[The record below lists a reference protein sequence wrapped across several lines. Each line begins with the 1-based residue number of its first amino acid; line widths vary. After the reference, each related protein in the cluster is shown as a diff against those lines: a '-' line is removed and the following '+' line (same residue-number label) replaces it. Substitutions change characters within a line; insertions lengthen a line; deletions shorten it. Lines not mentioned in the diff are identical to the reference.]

1 MPQPRHAAIAAGLAL
16 TLTLGA
22 AATPVYAA
30 DATVHASDANTD
42 GTSDGGTLPAP
53 SDYDKDDFY
62 TGDAAS
68 VALMAR
74 SASSLSP
81 VSLSDEMKYF
91 CKYESSQNYDQ
102 GFSYGD
108 GYNAMGYYQFDRRH
122 ALFGFLKAVYAYNPT
137 TYAMFAGPISN
148 EATLSSKSYA
158 TYDEATDKLTPMAQ
172 ELNDAWHA
180 AYQANPT
187 EFSALQDAYS
197 YNTYYLPVRNLL
209 KTKYGIDLDKRADCV
224 KGLMWGLSNLFGYGG
239 CQNYLNDAKI
249 SEDMTDEELV
259 TAVCD
264 TVVTRV
270 TYYCSSQPQYWQGWQ
285 NRYRS
290 EKATCLAY
298 LAQHEADQGTSGD
311 STTDGGTDSGTAGG
325 TTGGAA
331 DSGSSD
337 QSDANQDAGAGDQG
351 SAGEQDNADQGGSDG
366 QDSSSQ
372 NGSGTADEQDAGTSD
387 SQGSTDES
395 GSGTSDDTAAD
406 TGSGQQSGS
415 QDQSS
420 SNDSA
425 AGGGSSNDSAA
436 GGSGATTDT
445 EQDSSAA
452 GGSGSAATTPDA
464 GSDGQASSNGSS
476 SGGAADTDAS
486 GQSGA
491 NETTDGS
498 STSSSDEKD
507 ATSGA
512 QGSSSN
518 ASSTSADKG
527 SEQATSTADATTDD
541 ASSKDSS
548 AAAQTA
554 APTGGLPQTGDIAGL
569 VMMGASGLGVAG
581 ASFVSLGKEKR
592 TRREKK

>member
-30 DATVHASDANTD
+30 DATVHASDANAD

-122 ALFGFLKAVYAYNPT
+122 ALFGFLKAVYACNPT

-298 LAQHEADQGTSGD
+298 LAQHEADQGASGD
-311 STTDGGTDSGTAGG
+311 NAVDGDAAGDAAGNTADGS
-325 TTGGAA
+325 
-331 DSGSSD
+331 SGSDSSG
-337 QSDANQDAGAGDQG
+337 QSDANQDAGADEQG

-366 QDSSSQ
+366 QDGSNQNSS
-372 NGSGTADEQDAGTSD
+372 GAADEQDAGTSD
-387 SQGSTDES
+387 SQGSTDAG

-406 TGSGQQSGS
+406 TGSDQQSGN

-420 SNDSA
+420 SND
-425 AGGGSSNDSAA
+425 GTA

-445 EQDSSAA
+445 EQDDNAA
-452 GGSGSAATTPDA
+452 GGSGPAATTPDA
-464 GSDGQASSNGSS
+464 ESDGQASSNGSS
-476 SGGAADTDAS
+476 SDGAADSDAS
-486 GQSGA
+486 GQNGT

-527 SEQATSTADATTDD
+527 SEQATSTADATAGD
-541 ASSKDSS
+541 ASSKDSG

-592 TRREKK
+592 ARREKK

>member
-30 DATVHASDANTD
+30 DATVHASDANAD

-270 TYYCSSQPQYWQGWQ
+270 TYYCSSQLQYWQGWQ

-298 LAQHEADQGTSGD
+298 LAQHEADQGASGD
-311 STTDGGTDSGTAGG
+311 NAVDGDAAGDAAGNTADGS
-325 TTGGAA
+325 
-331 DSGSSD
+331 SGSDSSG
-337 QSDANQDAGAGDQG
+337 QSDANQDAGADEQG

-366 QDSSSQ
+366 QDGSNQNSS
-372 NGSGTADEQDAGTSD
+372 GAADEQDAGTSD
-387 SQGSTDES
+387 SQGSTDAG

-406 TGSGQQSGS
+406 TGSDQQSGN

-420 SNDSA
+420 SND
-425 AGGGSSNDSAA
+425 GTA

-445 EQDSSAA
+445 EQDDNAA
-452 GGSGSAATTPDA
+452 GGSGPAATTPDA
-464 GSDGQASSNGSS
+464 ESDGQASSNGSS
-476 SGGAADTDAS
+476 SDGAADSDAS
-486 GQSGA
+486 GQNGT

-527 SEQATSTADATTDD
+527 SEQATSTADATAGD
-541 ASSKDSS
+541 ASSKDSG

-592 TRREKK
+592 ARREKK

>member
-42 GTSDGGTLPAP
+42 GASDGSTLPAP

-62 TGDAAS
+62 TGDAPSA
-68 VALMAR
+68 ALMAR

-137 TYAMFAGPISN
+137 TYAMFADPISN
-148 EATLSSKSYA
+148 EATLSSASYA
-158 TYDEATDKLTPMAQ
+158 TYDKAAGTLTPMAQ

-311 STTDGGTDSGTAGG
+311 SATDGGTDGGTAGG
-325 TTGGAA
+325 TTGGAI
-331 DSGSSD
+331 DSGSGD
-337 QSDANQDAGAGDQG
+337 QGAANQDAGAGGQG

-372 NGSGTADEQDAGTSD
+372 GGSGAADDQDSGTSD
-387 SQGSTDES
+387 SQGSTDAS

-420 SNDSA
+420 SNDGA
-425 AGGGSSNDSAA
+425 AGGGSSDGAA

-445 EQDSSAA
+445 EQGDNAA
-452 GGSGSAATTPDA
+452 GGSGSAATAPDA

-476 SGGAADTDAS
+476 SDGTADSDAN
-486 GQSGA
+486 GQSGT

-527 SEQATSTADATTDD
+527 SEQATSTANAATGDV
-541 ASSKDSS
+541 SSKDSG
-548 AAAQTA
+548 AAAQAA
-554 APTGGLPQTGDIAGL
+554 APTGDLPQTGDIAGL

-592 TRREKK
+592 ARREKK

>member
-30 DATVHASDANTD
+30 DATVHASDANAD
-42 GTSDGGTLPAP
+42 GTNDGGTLPAP

-68 VALMAR
+68 VTLMAR

-148 EATLSSKSYA
+148 EATLSSESYS
-158 TYDEATDKLTPMAQ
+158 TYDKAAGTLTPMAQ

-180 AYQANPT
+180 AYRANPT

-239 CQNYLNDAKI
+239 CQNYLTDAKI

-298 LAQHEADQGTSGD
+298 LAQHEADQGTSDD
-311 STTDGGTDSGTAGG
+311 STTDGGAAGG
-325 TTGGAA
+325 TTGGAT

-337 QSDANQDAGAGDQG
+337 QGDASQDTEAGGQEG
-351 SAGEQDNADQGGSDG
+351 SAGQSDTSQDATDEQGSTG
-366 QDSSSQ
+366 QS
-372 NGSGTADEQDAGTSD
+372 GSGTADDRDSGTSD
-387 SQGSTDES
+387 SQDSADS
-395 GSGTSDDTAAD
+395 NGSGTSDDTVTD
-406 TGSGQQSGS
+406 TGSDQQAGS
-415 QDQSS
+415 QDQGSS
-420 SNDSA
+420 NSGTAGDASSGTTTDAEQNDSA
-425 AGGGSSNDSAA
+425 AN
-436 GGSGATTDT
+436 GSGTST
-445 EQDSSAA
+445 S
-452 GGSGSAATTPDA
+452 TPDA
-464 GSDGQASSNGSS
+464 ESDGQASSNGSS
-476 SGGAADTDAS
+476 AGTSAGTGSNEQAGNGEATNESSTSASDETDAS
-486 GQSGA
+486 AS
-491 NETTDGS
+491 
-498 STSSSDEKD
+498 
-507 ATSGA
+507 A

-518 ASSTSADKG
+518 ASSSTDEG
-527 SEQATSTADATTDD
+527 SEKAASAARATASD
-541 ASSKDSS
+541 ASAQDSGS
-548 AAAQTA
+548 AAQTA

-581 ASFVSLGKEKR
+581 ASLVSLGKEKR
-592 TRREKK
+592 ARREQK

>member
-42 GTSDGGTLPAP
+42 GVNDGSSLPAP

-62 TGDAAS
+62 TGDAPS
-68 VALMAR
+68 VALMTR

-137 TYAMFAGPISN
+137 TYAMFAAPISN
-148 EATLSSKSYA
+148 EATLSSASYA
-158 TYDEATDKLTPMAQ
+158 TYDKAAGTLTPMAQ

-180 AYQANPT
+180 AYRANPT

-209 KTKYGIDLDKRADCV
+209 KTKYGIDLDRRADCV

-298 LAQHEADQGTSGD
+298 LAQHEADQGASD
-311 STTDGGTDSGTAGG
+311 DGATDSGTAGG
-325 TTGGAA
+325 TTGGAT
-331 DSGSSD
+331 DSGSGD
-337 QSDANQDAGAGDQG
+337 QGDANQDAGSGGQEGSEGQDGTGQDAAGDQG
-351 SAGEQDNADQGGSDG
+351 SAGQS
-366 QDSSSQ
+366 
-372 NGSGTADEQDAGTSD
+372 GSGAADDQDAGTSD
-387 SQGSTDES
+387 SQGNADSN

-406 TGSGQQSGS
+406 TGSDQQAGN
-415 QDQSS
+415 QDQ
-420 SNDSA
+420 
-425 AGGGSSNDSAA
+425 GSSNSGTA
-436 GGSGATTDT
+436 GDASSDATTDA
-445 EQDSSAA
+445 EQNDNAA
-452 GGSGSAATTPDA
+452 SGSGTSTSTPDA

-476 SGGAADTDAS
+476 SDGTADSDAN
-486 GQSGA
+486 GQGSA

-512 QGSSSN
+512 QGSPSN
-518 ASSTSADKG
+518 TSASSTDKG
-527 SEQATSTADATTDD
+527 SEQATSTADATAGD
-541 ASSKDSS
+541 ASSKDSNS
-548 AAAQTA
+548 GAQTA
-554 APTGGLPQTGDIAGL
+554 TPAGGLPQTGDIAGL

-592 TRREKK
+592 SRREQK

>member
-42 GTSDGGTLPAP
+42 GASDGSTLPAP

-62 TGDAAS
+62 TGDAPSA
-68 VALMAR
+68 ALMAR

-137 TYAMFAGPISN
+137 TYAMFADPISN
-148 EATLSSKSYA
+148 EATLSSASYA
-158 TYDEATDKLTPMAQ
+158 TYDKAAGTLTPMAQ

-311 STTDGGTDSGTAGG
+311 SATDGGTDGGTAGG
-325 TTGGAA
+325 TTGGAI
-331 DSGSSD
+331 DSGSGD
-337 QSDANQDAGAGDQG
+337 QGDANQDAGAGGQG

-372 NGSGTADEQDAGTSD
+372 S
-387 SQGSTDES
+387 STDAS

-420 SNDSA
+420 SNDGA
-425 AGGGSSNDSAA
+425 AGGGSSDGAA

-445 EQDSSAA
+445 EQGDNAA
-452 GGSGSAATTPDA
+452 GGSGSAATAPDA
-464 GSDGQASSNGSS
+464 ESDGQASSNGSS
-476 SGGAADTDAS
+476 SDGTADSDAS
-486 GQSGA
+486 GQSGS

-507 ATSGA
+507 ATSGV

-527 SEQATSTADATTDD
+527 SEQATSTANAATGDV
-541 ASSKDSS
+541 SSKDSG
-548 AAAQTA
+548 AAAQAA
-554 APTGGLPQTGDIAGL
+554 APAGGLPQTGDIAGL

-581 ASFVSLGKEKR
+581 ASLVSLGKEKR
-592 TRREKK
+592 ARREKK

>member
-42 GTSDGGTLPAP
+42 GASDGSTLPAP

-62 TGDAAS
+62 TGDAPSA
-68 VALMAR
+68 ALMAR

-137 TYAMFAGPISN
+137 TYAMFAAPISN
-148 EATLSSKSYA
+148 EATLSSASYA
-158 TYDEATDKLTPMAQ
+158 TYDKAAGTLTPMAQ

-298 LAQHEADQGTSGD
+298 LAQHEADQGASGD
-311 STTDGGTDSGTAGG
+311 SATDGGTDSGTAGG
-325 TTGGAA
+325 TTGGAI
-331 DSGSSD
+331 DSGSGD
-337 QSDANQDAGAGDQG
+337 QGDANQDAGAGGQG

-372 NGSGTADEQDAGTSD
+372 SGSGAADDQD
-387 SQGSTDES
+387 
-395 GSGTSDDTAAD
+395 SGTSDDTAAD

-420 SNDSA
+420 SND
-425 AGGGSSNDSAA
+425 GAA
-436 GGSGATTDT
+436 GGSDATTDT
-445 EQDSSAA
+445 EQGDNAA
-452 GGSGSAATTPDA
+452 GGSGSAATAPDA
-464 GSDGQASSNGSS
+464 ESDGQASSNGSS
-476 SGGAADTDAS
+476 SDGTADSDAS
-486 GQSGA
+486 GQSGS

-507 ATSGA
+507 ATSGV

-527 SEQATSTADATTDD
+527 SEQATSTANAATGDV
-541 ASSKDSS
+541 SSKDSG
-548 AAAQTA
+548 AAAQAA

-592 TRREKK
+592 ARREKK

>member
-16 TLTLGA
+16 TLTLGV

-148 EATLSSKSYA
+148 EATLSSESYA
-158 TYDEATDKLTPMAQ
+158 TYDKATGKLTPMAQ

-197 YNTYYLPVRNLL
+197 YNAYYLPVRNLL

-239 CQNYLNDAKI
+239 CQNYLTDAKI

-311 STTDGGTDSGTAGG
+311 SATDSGTAGG
-325 TTGGAA
+325 TTGGTA

-337 QSDANQDAGAGDQG
+337 QSDANQDAGADDQG
-351 SAGEQDNADQGGSDG
+351 SAGEQDNTDQGGSGG

-372 NGSGTADEQDAGTSD
+372 SGSGTADEQDAGTSD
-387 SQGSTDES
+387 SQGSADAG

-406 TGSGQQSGS
+406 TGSGQQAGS
-415 QDQSS
+415 QDQGS

-425 AGGGSSNDSAA
+425 AGGGSSNDTA
-436 GGSGATTDT
+436 GGSDTTTDT

-452 GGSGSAATTPDA
+452 GGSGSAATSPDA
-464 GSDGQASSNGSS
+464 ESDGQTSSNGSS
-476 SGGAADTDAS
+476 SDDAADTDAS
-486 GQSGA
+486 GQSGT

-507 ATSGA
+507 ASTST
-512 QGSSSN
+512 QENSSD
-518 ASSTSADKG
+518 ASSTSADKN
-527 SEQATSTADATTDD
+527 SEQATSTANAAAGD

-548 AAAQTA
+548 SSAQTA

-592 TRREKK
+592 ARREKK

>member
-30 DATVHASDANTD
+30 DATVHASDANAD

-298 LAQHEADQGTSGD
+298 LAQHEADQGASGD
-311 STTDGGTDSGTAGG
+311 NAVDGDAAGDAAGNTADGS
-325 TTGGAA
+325 
-331 DSGSSD
+331 SGSDSSG
-337 QSDANQDAGAGDQG
+337 QSDANQDAGADEQG

-366 QDSSSQ
+366 QDGSNQNSS
-372 NGSGTADEQDAGTSD
+372 GAADEQDAGTSD
-387 SQGSTDES
+387 SQGSTDAG

-406 TGSGQQSGS
+406 TGSDQQSGN

-420 SNDSA
+420 SND
-425 AGGGSSNDSAA
+425 GTA

-445 EQDSSAA
+445 EQDDNAA
-452 GGSGSAATTPDA
+452 GGSGPAATTPDA
-464 GSDGQASSNGSS
+464 ESDGQASSNGSS
-476 SGGAADTDAS
+476 SDGAADSDAS
-486 GQSGA
+486 GQNGT

-527 SEQATSTADATTDD
+527 SEQATSTADATAGD
-541 ASSKDSS
+541 ASSKDSG

-554 APTGGLPQTGDIAGL
+554 APPGGLPQTGDIAGL

-592 TRREKK
+592 ARREKK